1 MIKVLK
7 GTVACCS
14 EHNVTI
20 MLENCGIGFDVVVA
34 QPTLFEVGKAAE
46 LFIYMHFNQENGPT
60 LYGFKTMQER
70 EFFMLVI
77 GCSGIGP
84 KIALTILEQTAIA
97 DFVHSV
103 KTSDVAWL
111 SKLKGIG
118 AKKAEQLAIQLK
130 DKIDTFVC
138 AQAVQT
144 NGLSV
149 HIKQLTDVLQSL
161 NYSRAEIQQALM
173 YVRENITDEAI
184 AFEFC
189 LRKALLFLSQ
199 RI

>member
-7 GTVACCS
+7 GIVTWCS

-20 MLENCGIGFDVVVA
+20 VLENCGIGFEVVVA
-34 QPTLFEVGKAAE
+34 QPALFEIGKVAE
-46 LFIYMHFNQENGPT
+46 LFTYMHFNQENGPT
-60 LYGFKTMQER
+60 LYGFKTIQER

-84 KIALTILEQTAIA
+84 KIALAILEQAAIA

-103 KTSDVAWL
+103 QTSDVAWL
-111 SKLKGIG
+111 GKLKGIG

-144 NGLSV
+144 HGVSV

-161 NYSRAEIQQALM
+161 NYSRTEIQQALAH
-173 YVRENITDEAI
+173 VRENIADESV
-184 AFEFC
+184 AFEPC
-189 LRKALLFLSQ
+189 LRKALIFLSQ